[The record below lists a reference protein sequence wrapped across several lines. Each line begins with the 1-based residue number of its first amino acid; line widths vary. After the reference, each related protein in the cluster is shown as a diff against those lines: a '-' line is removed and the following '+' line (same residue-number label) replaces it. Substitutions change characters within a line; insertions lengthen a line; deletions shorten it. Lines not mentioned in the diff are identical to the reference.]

1 MTSETPASD
10 KQWFG
15 HPRALSTLF
24 FTEMWER
31 FSYYGM
37 RGLLF
42 LFLVASVQTGG
53 FGMTD
58 QTASA
63 IYGLYV
69 ATVYL
74 LALPGGW
81 IADRIL
87 GQRNAVFLGGC
98 VIAAGHFS
106 MAVPSVPTFYLGL
119 CLIAIGTGLLKP
131 NVSAIVGDLYPEGG
145 ARRDAGFSVFYSGIN
160 VGALL
165 GPLVCGFLGE
175 KINWHLGFGAAG
187 IGMVLGLIQYRVGSK
202 YLGTAGLRRPETV
215 DRAGDARAKRQL
227 AIGALAAV
235 AVVLILA
242 ALGSTGVLPVTLVGV
257 AQGAGYFML
266 CLAIVYFGSVLLF
279 GSLTAAEKK
288 RVVLIFVF
296 FLAAVLFWAGFEQA
310 GSSMNL
316 FASRLTNRMIGS
328 WEMPAS
334 FLQSVNSIFIILF
347 APFFGMLWVRMGKR
361 EPSTP
366 AKMGYGLIFLA
377 LGFLLLAWGATFTAG
392 GGMVSPMWLVGT
404 YLLHTFGEL
413 CLSPVGL
420 SSVTKLSPRRL
431 VGQMM
436 GTWFM
441 GTALGN
447 LIAGLA
453 GGGFQGMS
461 VGEMFSAVA
470 KVTGAAGLIL
480 LLFARPL
487 RSLVGGQGSRPLD
500 VIPVG
505 SEAATAEGV
514 ERS

>member
-1 MTSETPASD
+1 
-10 KQWFG
+10 
-15 HPRALSTLF
+15 
-24 FTEMWER
+24 
-31 FSYYGM
+31 
-37 RGLLF
+37 
-42 LFLVASVQTGG
+42 
-53 FGMTD
+53 
-58 QTASA
+58 
-63 IYGLYV
+63 
-69 ATVYL
+69 
-74 LALPGGW
+74 
-81 IADRIL
+81 
-87 GQRNAVFLGGC
+87 
-98 VIAAGHFS
+98 
-106 MAVPSVPTFYLGL
+106 
-119 CLIAIGTGLLKP
+119 
-131 NVSAIVGDLYPEGG
+131 VGDLYPEGG

-165 GPLVCGFLGE
+165 GPIICGYLGE

-187 IGMVLGLIQYRVGSK
+187 IGMLLGLVQYKVGAK
-202 YLGTAGLRRPETV
+202 YLGSAGLRRAETV
-215 DRAGDARAKRQL
+215 TRAGDTRARRQL
-227 AIGALAAV
+227 AIGTLVVVGVVAL
-235 AVVLILA
+235 LA
-242 ALGSTGVLPVTLVGV
+242 ALGVLGILPVTLVGV

-266 CLAIVYFGSVLLF
+266 GLAIVYFGSILLF
-279 GSLTAAEKK
+279 SGLTNTERR

-347 APFFGMLWVRMGKR
+347 APFFGMLWVRMRRR

-366 AKMGYGLIFLA
+366 AKMGYGLVFLA
-377 LGFLLLAWGATFTAG
+377 LGFLLLAWGAMYTVG
-392 GGMVSPMWLVGT
+392 GGKVSPMWLVGT

-453 GGGFQGMS
+453 GGGLEG
-461 VGEMFSAVA
+461 VTPGEMFLAVA
-470 KVTGAAGLIL
+470 KVTGVAGLVL
-480 LLFARPL
+480 LIFAKPL
-487 RSLVGGQGSRPLD
+487 RRLMGSEEPLPVD

-505 SEAATAEGV
+505 SEAATGEGV
-514 ERS
+514 ARS

>member
-1 MTSETPASD
+1 MTSQRPASD
-10 KQWFG
+10 RQWFG

-42 LFLVASVQTGG
+42 LFLVASVETGG

-58 QTASA
+58 KTASA

-69 ATVYL
+69 AAVYL

-87 GQRNAVFLGGC
+87 GQRSAVFIGGC
-98 VIAAGHFS
+98 IIAAGHFS
-106 MAVPSVPTFYLGL
+106 MAIPSVPSFYLGL
-119 CLIAIGTGLLKP
+119 CLIACGTGLLKP

-187 IGMVLGLIQYRVGSK
+187 IGMVLGLIQYRIGGK
-202 YLGTAGLRRPETV
+202 YLGDAGLRRAETV
-215 DRAGDARAKRQL
+215 DRAGDTRAKRQL
-227 AIGALAAV
+227 AVGALVVV
-235 AVVLILA
+235 AVILILA
-242 ALGSTGVLPVTLVGV
+242 ALGATGVLPVTLVGV

-266 CLAIVYFGSVLLF
+266 GLAIVYFGSILLF
-279 GSLTAAEKK
+279 GGLTTAEKK

-316 FASRLTNRMIGS
+316 FASRLTDRMIGS

-347 APFFGMLWVRMGKR
+347 APFFGMLWVRMGSR

-366 AKMGYGLIFLA
+366 AKMGYGLILLA
-377 LGFLLLAWGATFTAG
+377 LGFLLLAWGATFTLG
-392 GGMVSPMWLVGT
+392 GGKVSPMWLVGT

-461 VGEMFSAVA
+461 VGDMFTAVA

-480 LLFARPL
+480 LLLARPL
-487 RSLVGGQGSRPLD
+487 RRLMRGQGSHPLE

-505 SEAATAEGV
+505 ADEAEEGI